1 MQLLLRCCADEAQ
14 WAKLRESQRANPK
27 MPTWLRRVRE
37 ILAWFLPGAAL
48 VLIPKCPACITTY
61 IALWSGIGLSLS
73 EATYLRW
80 GLLIICASSLLF
92 LMVERLNRMVAI
104 FSLVPFT
111 KETEQCNTK

>member
-14 WAKLRESQRANPK
+14 RAKLRESQRANPK
-27 MPTWLRRVRE
+27 MPTRLRRMRE

-48 VLIPKCPACITTY
+48 VLMPKCPACVAAYIT
-61 IALWSGIGLSLS
+61 LWSGIGLSLS

-80 GLLIICASSLLF
+80 VLLIICVSSLLF
-92 LMVERLNRMVAI
+92 LIVRRLDRCAPI
-104 FSLVPFT
+104 FSSYK